1 MYHGLRYRHNM
12 VWVLIFFYILVGL
25 VHNTLPSFKI
35 YVMELKGFLGYLRQ
49 GIASALNN
57 FRHE

>member
-1 MYHGLRYRHNM
+1 M

-25 VHNTLPSFKI
+25 HNTLPSFKI
-35 YVMELKGFLGYLRQ
+35 YVMELKGFLGYLRK